1 MDISP
6 LFSTFLQRET
16 TSVTF
21 LFVILNDGAF
31 SKMEHTL
38 KGKEQMTFLSIDP
51 YWKGR
56 QNESGGVVS
65 LESVHIH
72 LNKSMA

>member
-51 YWKGR
+51 Y
-56 QNESGGVVS
+56 
-65 LESVHIH
+65 
-72 LNKSMA
+72 

>member
-1 MDISP
+1 MHISP

-51 YWKGR
+51 Y
-56 QNESGGVVS
+56 
-65 LESVHIH
+65 
-72 LNKSMA
+72 